1 LNSQTLQ
8 SLQTLHTH
16 LMRWSTLFIP
26 TLREEPADAEVV
38 SHKLLLRAG
47 FVRQLGAGIYSYL
60 PLAQK
65 AVLKISH
72 IIREEMNAIGGQEFY
87 LPALNPAEIWQESG
101 RWTVMGDNM
110 FRIKDRKGADL
121 CLGMTHEEIFTDIAR
136 KHLRPY
142 KQLPQVWYQ
151 IQTKFRDE
159 PRPKSGL
166 LRVRQFTMKDAYTFD
181 IDSAGL
187 DKAFE
192 DQRAAYCRVYSRC
205 GLDYVIVDA
214 DTGAMGGSASN
225 EFMVY
230 TNAGEDMVASCA
242 KCGYAANTEKAQ
254 SRIPTVVD
262 ENVDSTVEKFPTPG
276 VRTIDDL
283 VTFEGGA
290 TADRQ
295 IKTLVFVATSETKKG
310 MQDQFI
316 LALLRGD
323 HPLNEAKLASAV
335 GALCRAEKIELQQVR
350 PAHPEEILNAMGA
363 NAGSL
368 GAVGITKHKIL
379 ADLALQN
386 RANMTTGANEDDH
399 HLRGVNIARDIK
411 VTEWVDLRTV
421 AEGEGCPKCEDG
433 VLRIGK
439 ALEVGHI
446 FKLGTKY
453 SDSMGARVLNADGKE
468 VPIVMGSYGIGVER
482 ILAAAIELHNDEAGA
497 ILPITIAPFQVIVTP
512 LNVRDEAVKELGEKL
527 YQELTTAGVEVLYDD
542 RDERAGVKLN
552 DADLIGMPFQ
562 IRIGPKKLKEGQVEF
577 YHRATRTAEDV
588 AVADVAK
595 IVQERI
601 FAALQKLNG

>member
-1 LNSQTLQ
+1 
-8 SLQTLHTH
+8 
-16 LMRWSTLFIP
+16 MRWSTYFIP
-26 TLREEPADAEVV
+26 TLREEPADAEVI

-65 AVLKISH
+65 SVLKISA
-72 IIREEMNAIGGQEFY
+72 IIREEMNAVGGQEFY
-87 LPALNPAEIWQESG
+87 LPALNPAEVWQESG

-110 FRIKDRKGADL
+110 FRLKDRKGADL
-121 CLGMTHEEIFTDIAR
+121 CLGMTHEEVFTDIAR
-136 KHLRPY
+136 KHLRSY

-181 IDSAGL
+181 IDFAGL

-205 GLDYVIVDA
+205 GLDFVVVDA

-242 KCGYAANTEKAQ
+242 SCGYAANTEKAA
-254 SRIPTVVD
+254 SRIPSIAD
-262 ENVDSTVEKFPTPG
+262 ENADATVEKFPTPG

-283 VTFEGGA
+283 VTFTGGA
-290 TADRQ
+290 TAERQ
-295 IKTLVFVATSETKKG
+295 IKTLVFVATSESKKG
-310 MQDQFI
+310 MQDQVV

-335 GALCRAEKIELQQVR
+335 GAMCRAEKIELQQVR

-368 GAVGITKHKIL
+368 GAVGVTKHKIL

-411 VTEWVDLRTV
+411 VTNWVDLRTV
-421 AEGEGCPKCEDG
+421 AEGEGCPNCDDG

-453 SDSMGARVLNADGKE
+453 SDSMGARVLNSDGKE
-468 VPIVMGSYGIGVER
+468 VPLVMGSYGIGVER

-497 ILPITIAPFQVIVTP
+497 ILPISIAPFQLIVTP
-512 LNVRDEAVKELGEKL
+512 LNMRDEAVKALGDKL
-527 YQELTTAGVEVLYDD
+527 YQDLTAAGLEVLYDD

-577 YHRATRTAEDV
+577 YDRATRAAEDV
-588 AVADVAK
+588 AVEDVAT
-595 IVQERI
+595 IARQRVSE
-601 FAALQKLNG
+601 ALLKLNASA